1 MVGVRMQ
8 PKQGP
13 NLACLVRKGYAIRM
27 AITKHP
33 SPKIKQVIHLLLY
46 DDDAKGKA
54 HEFHKLLAKWD
65 GPRLATELLY
75 EKFGDKSC

>member
-1 MVGVRMQ
+1 
-8 PKQGP
+8 
-13 NLACLVRKGYAIRM
+13 M

-33 SPKIKQVIHLLLY
+33 SPKIQQAIQLLLY
-46 DDDAKGKA
+46 DDDAKRKA
-54 HEFHKLLAKWD
+54 YEFPKVLAKWD